1 MPATDSI
8 LARYQ
13 GESEEKAQFID
24 GLLEQADKEGRDIS
38 PQELELLTRTK
49 ARMVELDGLI
59 EPLRSAA
66 QIARQS
72 RDRTAEIAAEFQR
85 ARGEGAFKQMEY
97 RSAGEYVC
105 DYWKARTGDDGAARR
120 IDLFERAA
128 SHQTTTDNPGLL
140 PEQIMLP
147 VINWIDTARP
157 TIGALGPRNLPS
169 GSWSRPQITQHTSVA
184 AQSAEKGELVSQKM
198 TIGKVPVTAK
208 TYGGY
213 VNVSR
218 QNVDWS
224 VPAIMDLV
232 INDLAAQYA
241 IQTEAAVVAAIAAAA
256 VAGPTLPTGANTVA
270 QIVAA
275 IWGAAGSVYTATK
288 GIGGVFAVTGPD
300 MLGIIGPVFPPINPQ
315 NGFGS
320 GFNASNFGQ
329 GLVGNIAG
337 IPLYVSAAMPTY
349 TVIVMSGAAAE
360 VYEDRIGS
368 LQVIEP
374 SVLGV
379 QVAYAGYLA
388 ELITLAAGIIKIV
401 KTP

>member
-1 MPATDSI
+1 MEGLVAQ
-8 LARYQ
+8 A
-13 GESEEKAQFID
+13 EKEE
-24 GLLEQADKEGRDIS
+24 RDLN
-38 PQELELLTRTK
+38 PQEMEMLTRT
-49 ARMVELDGLI
+49 RERIHEINNQV
-59 EPLRSAA
+59 EPLREAA
-66 QIARQS
+66 QIS
-72 RDRTAEIAAEFQR
+72 RLSRERRALIAQELAHPR
-85 ARGEGAFKQMEY
+85 AGQAPQQMEY

-105 DYWKARTGDDGAARR
+105 DYWRARCGQEDAQQRL
-120 IDLFERAA
+120 DLFERAA
-128 SHQTTTDNPGLL
+128 SHQTTADNPGLL
-140 PEQIMLP
+140 PEQIILP
-147 VINWIDTARP
+147 VVNWIDTARP
-157 TIGALGPRNLPS
+157 TISALGPRALPS
-169 GSWSRPQITQHTSVA
+169 GSWARPQITQHTSVA
-184 AQSAEKGELVSQKM
+184 VQSAEKGELVSQKM
-198 TIGKVPVTAK
+198 VIGKVPVTAK

-232 INDLAAQYA
+232 INDLASQYA
-241 IQTEAAVVAAIAAAA
+241 IQTEAAVAAALVA
-256 VAGPTLPTGANTVA
+256 GATAGPTLPTGANTVQ

-275 IWGAAGSVYTATK
+275 FWGAAGSVYTATH

-329 GLVGNIAG
+329 GLVGNVAG
-337 IPLYVSAAMPTY
+337 IPLYVSAAMPADTI
-349 TVIVMSGAAAE
+349 IVMSQAAAE
-360 VYEDRIGS
+360 VYEDRIGA

-388 ELITLAAGIIKIV
+388 ELILLATGIIKIV